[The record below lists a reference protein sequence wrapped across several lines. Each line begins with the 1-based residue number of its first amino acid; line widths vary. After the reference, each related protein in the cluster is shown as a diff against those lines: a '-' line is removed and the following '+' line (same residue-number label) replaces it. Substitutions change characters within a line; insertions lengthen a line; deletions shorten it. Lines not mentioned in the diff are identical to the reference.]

1 MDTRAWRAI
10 PSLQRF
16 DDLWACGRDQRF
28 TTAPGYAFKP
38 SSLTNLVQEPKLAAT
53 EESDHAKPLNRFDV
67 GSSGD

>member
-1 MDTRAWRAI
+1 MDTRARRVI

-16 DDLWACGRDQRF
+16 DGPWACGWDQRF
-28 TTAPGYAFKP
+28 TTAPDYVFKP
-38 SSLTNLVQEPKLAAT
+38 SSLTNLVQEPKRAAT